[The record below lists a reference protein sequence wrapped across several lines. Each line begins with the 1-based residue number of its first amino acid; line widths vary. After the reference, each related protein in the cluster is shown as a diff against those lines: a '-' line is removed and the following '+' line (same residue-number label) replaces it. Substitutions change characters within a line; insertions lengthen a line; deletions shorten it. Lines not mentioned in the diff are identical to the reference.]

1 MNVTDGG
8 EGRDHLRLA
17 SSRPFVVLDGSGY
30 SDPVDEPLA
39 DGTPRPALTSI
50 AVRVDGDRLE
60 ATTTLALNGRIINGQ
75 CIGDAS
81 DRTAIVASATLG
93 AVAGLLDC
101 SAVVESALIVDVA
114 GIDAAVTIL
123 RLESNG
129 NDGADDLLVGSALVR
144 GDSEDATARSVLS
157 ALNRRISR

>member
-1 MNVTDGG
+1 VTDGD

-30 SDPVDEPLA
+30 PDPIDEPLA
-39 DGTPRPALTSI
+39 EGTPRPALTSI
-50 AVRVDGDRLE
+50 AVRADGGRLE
-60 ATTTLALNGRIINGQ
+60 VTTTLALNGRIINGQ

-81 DRTAIVASATLG
+81 DRTAIIASATLG

-101 SAVVESALIVDVA
+101 TAIVESALIVDVA
-114 GIDAAVTIL
+114 GFDAAVTVL
-123 RLESNG
+123 RLESG
-129 NDGADDLLVGSALVR
+129 SDDGTGELLVGSALVR
-144 GDSEDATARSVLS
+144 GDSEDATARSVLC